1 VVPRSEYPRPLLVRP
16 RWRNLNGEWELGLD
30 ESDRG
35 LRDGWESGRPFEG
48 RVQVPFPLPK
58 APPVVW
64 YRRAFELSDDEL
76 APRTVLR
83 IGACDYATRVFLNGQ
98 QIGEHR
104 GGYTPI
110 ACEAAHALR
119 VGGNELVL
127 RVEDRDT
134 WSQPRGKQEAGAFRT
149 PVDYDAS
156 IGVWQTVWLEP
167 LPEVS
172 IEEVWTRWSGVE
184 AELAV
189 HVAFSRPFEGD
200 VEVVLSQAGRVVAR
214 ERGSALG
221 RPEKR
226 IPLQVPSY
234 HAWSPADP
242 HLYELDLV
250 LYERGHEV
258 DRAASYCG
266 LREIELSRGALIL
279 NGEPLYLR
287 GVLDQGYFPEG
298 WYAAASDADLRRD
311 VELTKALGFNC
322 ARKHQKLEDPRWLH
336 WADRL
341 GLLVWDEMPSGR
353 DFTTALVADLA
364 REWAEAVRRDRGHPC
379 VMAWVPFNES
389 WGVWNQARRREE
401 RSLVEGMVGLTRAL
415 DPTRPVVGNDGW
427 EYAAG
432 DLWTLHL
439 YEGEGED
446 LSTRLAGLL
455 ADPGA
460 AVLPSESPLGERVGA
475 LPGADVTGLP
485 VLLTECGGI
494 GYRSGATSGSEHDL
508 FAYGELPKTESE
520 LEGRIRAVAD
530 AVNDCHELSGFV
542 WTQLTDVQQEVNGLL
557 TFDRRP
563 KLPLPLLRDIFAG
576 IGKR

>member
-1 VVPRSEYPRPLLVRP
+1 MVLRPEYPRPLLVRP
-16 RWRNLNGEWELGLD
+16 RWRNLNGEWELGFD
-30 ESDRG
+30 EADRG
-35 LRDGWESGRPFEG
+35 LRDGWEGGRAFEG
-48 RVQVPFPLPK
+48 RVQVPFPVRK

-64 YRRAFELSDDEL
+64 YRRDFELSGDEL
-76 APRTVLR
+76 APRVALR
-83 IGACDYATRVFLNGQ
+83 IGACDYETRVFLNGQ

-119 VGGNELVL
+119 AGRNELVL

-172 IEEVWTRWSGVE
+172 IEEVWTRWSRAE

-200 VEVVLSQAGRVVAR
+200 VEVVLGQAGQVVAR

-226 IPLQVPSY
+226 IPMRVPLPRV
-234 HAWSPADP
+234 WSPADP
-242 HLYELDLV
+242 HLYELELV
-250 LYERGHEV
+250 LHAGGREV

-266 LREIELSRGALIL
+266 LREIALERGALIL

-311 VELTKALGFNC
+311 VELTRALGFDC

-353 DFTTALVADLA
+353 DFTTALVTDLA
-364 REWAEAVRRDRGHPC
+364 REWAAAVRRDRGHPC

-401 RSLVEGMVGLTRAL
+401 RGLVEGMVGLTRAL

-432 DLWTLHL
+432 DLFTLHL
-439 YEGEGED
+439 YEGEDGD
-446 LSTRLAGLL
+446 LATRLARLL
-455 ADPGA
+455 VDPGE
-460 AVLPSESPLGERVGA
+460 AVIPSGSPLGERVGA
-475 LPGADVTGLP
+475 LPGADPSGLP

-494 GYRSGATSGSEHDL
+494 GYGTAATPTPEHDL

-520 LEGRIRAVAD
+520 LEARIRAVAS
-530 AVNDCHELSGFV
+530 AVNECRALSGFV
-542 WTQLTDVQQEVNGLL
+542 WTQLTDVQQEINGLL
-557 TFDRRP
+557 TFDRQP
-563 KLPLPLLRDIFAG
+563 KLPLPVLREIFTG
-576 IGKR
+576 IGKP